1 MQLPPKV
8 TNRAFDRLAEIIPA
22 SSEKG
27 LRIAVEGG
35 GCSGFKYNIDYDNQI
50 NDDDFVIS
58 QETLKIIIDP
68 ISLQFLNGSVIDYKS
83 ELVGSRFV
91 IENPNAVSSCGCG
104 TSFSI

>member
-1 MQLPPKV
+1 M
-8 TNRAFDRLAEIIPA
+8 
-22 SSEKG
+22 
-27 LRIAVEGG
+27 RISVEGG

-58 QETLKIIIDP
+58 KANLKIIIDP
-68 ISLQFLNGSVIDYKS
+68 ISLKFLNGSVIDYKS

>member
-1 MQLPPKV
+1 MELTIPPIATKE
-8 TNRAFDRLAEIIPA
+8 AFAKLEEVGKKAA
-22 SSEKG
+22 
-27 LRIAVEGG
+27 LRISVEGG

>member
-1 MQLPPKV
+1 MELKIPPIATKE
-8 TNRAFDRLAEIIPA
+8 AFAKLEEVGKESA
-22 SSEKG
+22 
-27 LRIAVEGG
+27 LRISVEGG

>member
-1 MQLPPKV
+1 MKLTIPPIATKE
-8 TNRAFDRLAEIIPA
+8 AFAKLEEVGKKSA
-22 SSEKG
+22 

-58 QETLKIIIDP
+58 KETLKIIIDP

>member
-1 MQLPPKV
+1 MELKIPPIATKE
-8 TNRAFDRLAEIIPA
+8 AFAKLEEVGKKAA
-22 SSEKG
+22 
-27 LRIAVEGG
+27 LRISVEGG

>member
-1 MQLPPKV
+1 MELKIPPIATKE
-8 TNRAFDRLAEIIPA
+8 AFAKLEEVGKKSA
-22 SSEKG
+22 
-27 LRIAVEGG
+27 LRISVEGW

>member
-1 MQLPPKV
+1 MELTIPPIATKE
-8 TNRAFDRLAEIIPA
+8 AFAKLEEVGKQSA
-22 SSEKG
+22 
-27 LRIAVEGG
+27 LRISVEGG

>member
-1 MQLPPKV
+1 MELTIPPIATKE
-8 TNRAFDRLAEIIPA
+8 AFAKLEEVGKKSA
-22 SSEKG
+22 
-27 LRIAVEGG
+27 LRISVEGG

-50 NDDDFVIS
+50 NADDFVIS
-58 QETLKIIIDP
+58 KKNLKIVIDP

>member
-1 MQLPPKV
+1 MELTIPPIATKE
-8 TNRAFDRLAEIIPA
+8 AFAKLEEVGKKSA
-22 SSEKG
+22 
-27 LRIAVEGG
+27 LRISVEGG
-35 GCSGFKYNIDYDNQI
+35 GGSGFKYNIDYDNQI

>member
-1 MQLPPKV
+1 MELTIPPV
-8 TNRAFDRLAEIIPA
+8 ATREAFAKLEEVGKNSA
-22 SSEKG
+22 
-27 LRIAVEGG
+27 LRISVEGG

>member
-1 MQLPPKV
+1 MELKIPPIATKE
-8 TNRAFDRLAEIIPA
+8 AFAKLEEVGKNSA
-22 SSEKG
+22 
-27 LRIAVEGG
+27 LRISVEGG